1 MNILALDTSGPVAG
15 VAILKNGEAA
25 YEAMAVNRFTH
36 SVSLMPMVEEGFARS
51 GLAIRDIDLFAVTVG
66 PGSFTGVRIGVST
79 VKGMAHGAQK
89 PCVGINALEAL
100 ASGAPFFDGT
110 VCPIQDARAGQ
121 VYGAA
126 FKAGMP
132 SRWPQRLMA
141 DEALKL
147 PEYLN
152 KLSSFPGPYL
162 FVGDGVSVNLEM
174 IESALQDKAVFAPV
188 HARFLRPLGVA
199 LLAGHYKDQAV
210 DYLKLMPY
218 YLRAPQ
224 AERQRKSR
232 EDVHGV

>member
-15 VAILKNGEAA
+15 TALSKNGEAV

-36 SVSLMPMVEEGFARS
+36 SVSLLPMVEEGFIRT
-51 GLAIRDIDLFAVTVG
+51 GLVMQDIDLFAVTVG
-66 PGSFTGVRIGVST
+66 PGSFTGVRIGVCT
-79 VKGMAHGAQK
+79 VKGMAHGAGK

-100 ASGAPFFDGT
+100 ACGIPFFDGI

-126 FKAGMP
+126 FKPGMP
-132 SRWPQRLMA
+132 PQRLMA
-141 DEALKL
+141 DAVLKL

-152 KLSSFPGPYL
+152 ELSSLPGPFL
-162 FVGDGVSVNLEM
+162 FVGDGVAVHREI
-174 IESALQDKAVFAPV
+174 IEAALIVKAFFAPA
-188 HARFLRPLGVA
+188 HCRFLRPFSVA
-199 LLAGHYKDQAV
+199 VLADHYRDRAV
-210 DYLKLMPY
+210 DYLALMPY

-232 EDVHGV
+232 EETNGV

>member
-51 GLAIRDIDLFAVTVG
+51 GLAIRDIDLFAVTAG

-79 VKGMAHGAQK
+79 VKGLAHGAQK
-89 PCVGINALEAL
+89 PCIGINALEAL
-100 ASGAPFFDGT
+100 ASGVPYYGGT

-126 FKAGMP
+126 FKAGIP
-132 SRWPQRLMA
+132 PQRLLK

-147 PEYLN
+147 PEY
-152 KLSSFPGPYL
+152 
-162 FVGDGVSVNLEM
+162 VG
-174 IESALQDKAVFAPV
+174 
-188 HARFLRPLGVA
+188 
-199 LLAGHYKDQAV
+199 
-210 DYLKLMPY
+210 
-218 YLRAPQ
+218 
-224 AERQRKSR
+224 
-232 EDVHGV
+232 

>member
-36 SVSLMPMVEEGFARS
+36 SVSLLPMVEEGFTRS
-51 GLAIRDIDLFAVTVG
+51 GLTIKDIDLFAVTVG

-79 VKGMAHGAQK
+79 VKGMAHGAGK
-89 PCVGINALEAL
+89 PCIGINALEAL
-100 ASGAPFFDGT
+100 ASGIPFFDGT

-126 FKAGMP
+126 FKAGLP
-132 SRWPQRLMA
+132 PQRLMA

-152 KLSSFPGPYL
+152 KLEAFPGPCL
-162 FVGDGVSVNLEM
+162 FVGDGVPVHREM
-174 IESALQDKAVFAPV
+174 IESILKGKAVFASA

-199 LLAGHYKDQAV
+199 LLADHYSEQAV
-210 DYLKLMPY
+210 DYLMLMPY

-232 EDVHGV
+232 EDIHGV

>member
-36 SVSLMPMVEEGFARS
+36 SVSLMPMVEEGLARS
-51 GLAIRDIDLFAVTVG
+51 GLSVRDIDLYAVTVG

-79 VKGMAHGAQK
+79 VKGLAHGAQK
-89 PCVGINALEAL
+89 PCIGINALEAL
-100 ASGAPFFDGT
+100 ASGVPFFVGT

-126 FKAGMP
+126 FNAGMI
-132 SRWPQRLMA
+132 PQRLIK

-147 PEYLN
+147 TEYLN
-152 KLSSFPGPYL
+152 KLAELPGPYL
-162 FVGDGVSVNLEM
+162 FVGDGVSVHMDM
-174 IESALQDKAVFAPV
+174 IASALKDKAVFSPAHV
-188 HARFLRPLGVA
+188 RFLRPLGVA
-199 LLAGHYKDQAV
+199 LLAEHCKERAV

-232 EDVHGV
+232 EDIHGV

>member
-36 SVSLMPMVEEGFARS
+36 SVSLMPMVEEGFLHT
-51 GLAIRDIDLFAVTVG
+51 GLSVADIDLFAVTVG

-79 VKGMAHGAQK
+79 LKGLAHGAKK

-100 ASGAPFFDGT
+100 AAGIPFFDGT

-126 FKAGMP
+126 FQAGMP
-132 SRWPQRLMA
+132 PRRLMA

-147 PEYLN
+147 EEYLGRLHS
-152 KLSSFPGPYL
+152 LSGPFL
-162 FVGDGVSVNLEM
+162 FVGDGVAVHREA
-174 IESALQDKAVFAPV
+174 IQAALDDKAVFASAHV
-188 HARFLRPLGVA
+188 RFLRPLSVA
-199 LLAGHYKDQAV
+199 LLAGHYQDQAV
-210 DYLKLMPY
+210 DYLTLMPY

-224 AERQRKSR
+224 AERQRKAR
-232 EDVHGV
+232 EDIHGA